1 MRRLLHPET
10 GKFRD
15 FNDSQQRAFEI
26 LLAAGWKLV
35 GEGQKSLELDVVI
48 PETAL
53 VESGIPPATGG
64 ISPLPKDIA
73 GYRALVAA
81 GIYTLDVLR
90 GQSENELAL
99 IPGIGK
105 STARKIAL
113 RVELH
118 YANRSTS

>member
-1 MRRLLHPET
+1 MRRLLHPGT

-15 FNDSQQRAFEI
+15 LNDSQQRAFEI
-26 LLAAGWKLV
+26 LIAAGWKLV
-35 GEGQKSLELDVVI
+35 GEGQESLELDVVI
-48 PETAL
+48 PETVL

-90 GQSENELAL
+90 GQSENELMR

-105 STARKIAL
+105 STAQKIVS

>member
-1 MRRLLHPET
+1 MRRLINPDS
-10 GKFRD
+10 GKIRD
-15 FNDSQQRAFEI
+15 FNDSQNRAFEI
-26 LLAAGWKLV
+26 LLAAGWRLV
-35 GEGQKSLELDVVI
+35 GEHQESLELDVVI
-48 PETAL
+48 PEVTS

-90 GQSENELAL
+90 GQSENELVL

-105 STARKIAL
+105 STAQKIAS
-113 RVELH
+113 RVEFH

>member
-1 MRRLLHPET
+1 MRRLINPDS
-10 GKFRD
+10 GKIRD

-26 LLAAGWKLV
+26 LLAAGWRLV
-35 GEGQKSLELDVVI
+35 GEHQESLELDVVI
-48 PETAL
+48 PEVTS

-90 GQSENELAL
+90 GQSEQELEK

-105 STARKIAL
+105 STAQKIAL
-113 RVELH
+113 RVGLH